1 MTQRAVDDPRLW
13 DDLYFLFTSDPGQ
26 RLRAVATSHHWLR
39 AYKAKFMLINSQI
52 NIATHHHWTVARPT
66 LSLSQWL
73 KPTADVRHLLVWV
86 SVMWSGCAG
95 EFCVSFF
102 VFRSCSGNL
111 LPTWCV
117 DSCRP
122 TTVIRN
128 SSFCEIGAW
137 RKCFRTSKA
146 GNTYYRITNKSA
158 ILLSELFRV
167 TQFLRKSLLQRR
179 SSEVIYCTV
188 LRSCQTVICNWTN
201 FANSSNLCWSLK
213 LATNEGNS
221 RTKGI

>member
-1 MTQRAVDDPRLW
+1 MTYIFCLQATLA
-13 DDLYFLFTSDPGQ
+13 TCTGQ
-26 RLRAVATSHHWLR
+26 LLRAIIGYEYGSIISIAPWLR
-39 AYKAKFMLINSQI
+39 ARPSYAATSLQSVKFMQINSRI
-52 NIATHHHWTVARPT
+52 NIATHHHWTIARPT

-73 KPTADVRHLLVWV
+73 KPKADVRHLLVWV
-86 SVMWSGCAG
+86 SVMWSGCGG

-128 SSFCEIGAW
+128 SSFCEIGVW
-137 RKCFRTSKA
+137 RKCFLTSKA

-167 TQFLRKSLLQRR
+167 AHFLRKSPLRRR
-179 SSEVIYCTV
+179 SSEVIYCSSFV
-188 LRSCQTVICNWTN
+188 LNCN
-201 FANSSNLCWSLK
+201 L
-213 LATNEGNS
+213 
-221 RTKGI
+221 